1 MKWISFNSKTRLYV
15 VSAGIIFIFALI
27 ILRILYIQIFQYD
40 YITEKAKENWDR
52 EIPFVAE
59 RGLIVDRSDQVIV
72 SNELAPTVY
81 FMPAQNKNVEDVAK
95 KLAPLLEMEES
106 KLLEKLQQK
115 AYLVKLAPEG
125 KNVSIEVGQQIAE
138 LNLNG
143 VYVAVDYR
151 RQYPHGQLL
160 ARLLGFTGFDYTGL
174 SGLEYAYDDVLT
186 SSAHAIRMYTDAKG
200 SALSHLQAE
209 WLEGKEGA
217 NVQLTIDLNLQKIV
231 ERELSQAMLKHD
243 ADQAWAI
250 AMNPNNGE
258 ILALASL
265 PSYDPLKFQQVK
277 PEIFNRN
284 LPVFMSYEPGSTFKI
299 ITLAAALEEKV
310 VNLEGDHF
318 HDHGYT
324 MIEGARLR
332 CWKRE
337 GHGDQT
343 FLQVVENSCNPGFI
357 ELGRRVGPEKLQKY
371 IRDFGFGEST
381 NSTIA
386 GEARGILFSEESYGP
401 VEHATTSFGQGVSV
415 TPIQQVQAISAAVN
429 GGYLYQ
435 PTIVKSIYNTTSD
448 NPIFKQEAVMK
459 RRVISDATSAEIR
472 KALESVVANGSGRNA
487 YRDGLRIGGKT
498 GTAQKVEN
506 GRYLEGNYIVSFVGV
521 APANKPE
528 IVVYVA
534 IDNPKSN
541 LLFGGVIAA
550 PVVGN
555 IIEDYAKANNTIKD
569 LAQMEREYK
578 WGDPITMRLPDFT
591 NQKVDDILKQHYHFK
606 IEWHGEGTKII
617 DQLPKPNELINDTE
631 TLHLYLSD

>member
-15 VSAGIIFIFALI
+15 VSTGIIFIFALI
-27 ILRILYIQIFQYD
+27 ILRILYIQIFQYEH
-40 YITEKAKENWDR
+40 ITEKAKENWDR

-59 RGLIVDRSDQVIV
+59 RGLIVDRSEKVIV
-72 SNELAPTVY
+72 ANELAPTVY
-81 FMPAQNKNVEDVAK
+81 FMPAQNPDVQDVAK
-95 KLAPLLEMEES
+95 KLAPLLKIEES
-106 KLLEKLQQK
+106 KLLEKLKQK

-125 KNVSIEVGQQIAE
+125 KNISVEAGQQIAA

-174 SGLEYAYDDVLT
+174 SGLEYAYNDVLT

-217 NVQLTIDLNLQKIV
+217 NVQLTIDLDLQKVV
-231 ERELSQAMLKHD
+231 ERELSQAILKHD
-243 ADQAWAI
+243 ADQAWGI

-284 LPVFMSYEPGSTFKI
+284 LPVFMTYEPGSTFKI

-310 VNLEGDHF
+310 VNLRQDHF

-332 CWKRE
+332 CWKRA
-337 GHGDQT
+337 GHGNQT

-357 ELGRRVGPEKLQKY
+357 ELGQRVGPEKLQKY

-381 NSTIA
+381 DSTIA
-386 GEARGILFSEESYGP
+386 GEARGILFSESNYGP
-401 VEHATTSFGQGVSV
+401 VEHATTSFGQGISV

-448 NPIFKQEAVMK
+448 NPIFKQEPVMK

-472 KALESVVANGSGRNA
+472 MALESVVANGSGRNA
-487 YRDGLRIGGKT
+487 YKDGLRIGGKT

-541 LLFGGVIAA
+541 LQFGGVIAA

-555 IIEDYAKANNTIKD
+555 IIEDYAKANNTVKD
-569 LAQMEREYK
+569 LEQMEREYK
-578 WGDPITMRLPDFT
+578 WGDPVTTRLPNFV
-591 NQKVDDILKQHYHFK
+591 NQKVDEILKQHYPFN
-606 IEWHGEGTKII
+606 IEWHGTGTKIN